1 MKVVITIPDETL
13 DAAVAVFSMKCKKQ
27 EEKAQ
32 IKEAHNKAKQAE
44 AVEIPTD
51 LLKADGD
58 DEDFAA
64 MYFALDFA
72 ALATFLKNE

>member
-13 DAAVAVFSMKCKKQ
+13 DAAVAVFSMQCKKQ

-32 IKEAHNKAKQAE
+32 VKEAQNKAKQAE

-64 MYFALDFA
+64 MYFALAFA
-72 ALATFLKNE
+72 ALAVFLKDE